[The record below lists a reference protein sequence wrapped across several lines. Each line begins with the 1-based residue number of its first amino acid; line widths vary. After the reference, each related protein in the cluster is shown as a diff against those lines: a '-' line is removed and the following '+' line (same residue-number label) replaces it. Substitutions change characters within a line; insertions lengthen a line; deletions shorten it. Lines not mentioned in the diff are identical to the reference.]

1 MDLREA
7 YGWHYSGYLDAIR
20 LIQVGMI
27 LFPQGVMFELD
38 DT

>member
-7 YGWHYSGYLDAIR
+7 CGWDCGEYVDVIR

-27 LFPQGVMFELD
+27 PFPPRSDV
-38 DT
+38 

>member
-7 YGWHYSGYLDAIR
+7 CGWDCGGYCDAIR

-27 LFPQGVMFELD
+27 PFPQGVMFELD